1 MDWNQAENE
10 VSLFY
15 ALRDHRPVG
24 RDRFF
29 HMYFI
34 LDQFS
39 ALTKKEVTSDV
50 IWAHLREMYDL
61 DALNQ
66 NENEAFDSTLEESE
80 FQLPAEFNDLIA
92 KKIQETDP
100 SSLDKNDKEKE
111 KEKDQQHKS
120 SENEKIKEKDR
131 EADKDKDRDR
141 ELEKDRER
149 KKLKVDESKDSNKDD
164 IKTKDDPK
172 KKDDTPGKLKATS
185 AKKPEPLKN
194 PSKLKIESNSSVNN
208 KKEETPVKK
217 KTPSLPS
224 SPKLPAKKAKR

>member
-1 MDWNQAENE
+1 MDWTQAENE

-50 IWAHLREMYDL
+50 IWEHLRDMYDL

-66 NENEAFDSTLEESE
+66 NENEALDATLEVSE
-80 FQLPAEFNDLIA
+80 FQLPAEFDDLIA
-92 KKIQETDP
+92 KKLQETGI
-100 SSLDKNDKEKE
+100 SSPDKNDKEKE
-111 KEKDQQHKS
+111 KEKDQHKS
-120 SENEKIKEKDR
+120 SENEKVKEKDR
-131 EADKDKDRDR
+131 EADKDRERER

-149 KKLKVDESKDSNKDD
+149 KKLKVDESKDVSKDE
-164 IKTKDDPK
+164 IRTKDDPK
-172 KKDDTPGKLKATS
+172 KKDETPGKLKATS
-185 AKKPEPLKN
+185 SSKKPESLKN
-194 PSKLKIESNSSVNN
+194 PSKVKIESNVSAN
-208 KKEETPVKK
+208 KKDETPVKK
-217 KTPSLPS
+217 KNPSLPS
-224 SPKLPAKKAKR
+224 SPKQTAKKAKR